1 MYKRNRKT
9 TFNFI
14 NISKDLRR
22 IVANKAYAIYGKPLP
37 QEIQERLNI
46 EVNSII
52 ENRLDILYMITSK
65 LVEKSKKYGYL
76 TGYRGCLGSS
86 LVAYL
91 LGITEC
97 NPLPK
102 KYGGFNIPFETFAG
116 VNFNKY
122 LDINLNIATDIYKK
136 ICKYLDQLLKEHKI
150 CTNYGGIKV
159 INGIYSFK
167 RNIAK
172 MTGEQIGNIV
182 LLSDDNQVYLK
193 KLYDLTN
200 INPKAINLNNVCM
213 SDFTIAS
220 KICFDKETE
229 IIKKII
235 QKTQANTF
243 EDLIRVLNLI
253 YGTETWKDNAETIIS
268 NGEADL
274 LQVITSRDDIMIY
287 LMEKGIDRITAYNTM
302 ENVRKGKGLTSD
314 MTNIMIKHD
323 IPYWYISS
331 CNKIK
336 YLFPKAHAISYLLCF
351 SRLAWYETNYNKEFN
366 KLMKKSL
373 KE

>member
-52 ENRLDILYMITSK
+52 ENRLDILYIITSK
-65 LVEKSKKYGYL
+65 LVEKSRQYGYL

-116 VNFNKY
+116 VGFNKF

-136 ICKYLDQLLKEHKI
+136 ICKYLDQLLKEYQI
-150 CTNYGGIKV
+150 CTNYDGIKV

-167 RNIAK
+167 RDIAK
-172 MTGEQIGNIV
+172 ITGEQIGNIV
-182 LLSDDNQVYLK
+182 LLSDDKQVYLK

-200 INPKAINLNNVCM
+200 INPESINLNNICI
-213 SDFTIAS
+213 SDFTITN
-220 KICFDKETE
+220 KMCFDTEAE

-235 QKTQANTF
+235 QKTQAHTF
-243 EDLIRVLNLI
+243 DDLIRVINLV
-253 YGTETWKDNAETIIS
+253 YGSGTWQNNAETIIN

-274 LQVITSRDDIMIY
+274 SQVITSRDDIMLY
-287 LMEKGIDRITAYNTM
+287 LIEKGIDRITAYNIM
-302 ENVRKGKGLTSD
+302 ENVRKGKGLTED
-314 MTNIMIKHD
+314 MSNIMIKHD
-323 IPYWYISS
+323 IPNWYICS

-336 YLFPKAHAISYLLCF
+336 YLFPKAHAISYMLCF
-351 SRLAWYETNYNKEFN
+351 FRLSWYETNYNKEFN

>member
-52 ENRLDILYMITSK
+52 ENRLDVLYMITSK
-65 LVEKSKKYGYL
+65 LVEKSQEYGYL
-76 TGYRGCLGSS
+76 TGYMGCIGSS

-102 KYGGFNIPFETFAG
+102 KCGGFNIPFETFAG

-235 QKTQANTF
+235 QKTQVNTF
-243 EDLIRVLNLI
+243 DDLIRVLNLN
-253 YGTETWKDNAETIIS
+253 YGTGTWQDNAETIIS
-268 NGEADL
+268 NGEANL
-274 LQVITSRDDIMIY
+274 SQVITSRDDIMIY
-287 LMEKGIDRITAYNTM
+287 LMEKGIDRITAYNIM
-302 ENVRKGKGLTSD
+302 ENVRKGKGLTED
-314 MTNIMIKHD
+314 MTNLMIKHD

-366 KLMKKSL
+366 KLMKKEL

>member
-1 MYKRNRKT
+1 MNKRNRKT

-46 EVNSII
+46 ELNSII
-52 ENRLDILYMITSK
+52 ENRLDILYMITRK

-122 LDINLNIATDIYKK
+122 LDINLNIATNIYKK

-182 LLSDDNQVYLK
+182 LLSDDYQVYLK
-193 KLYDLTN
+193 KLHDLTN
-200 INPKAINLNNVCM
+200 INPQTIKLNDEYM
-213 SDFTIAS
+213 SDATMNEMCSFTN
-220 KICFDKETE
+220 TE
-229 IIKKII
+229 MIKKII

-243 EDLIRVLNLI
+243 DDLVRI
-253 YGTETWKDNAETIIS
+253 YGLIHGTDTWKDNAETII
-268 NGEADL
+268 NNEEADL
-274 LQVITSRDDIMIY
+274 SQVITSRDDVMVY
-287 LMEKGIDRITAYNTM
+287 LMEKGIDRVTAYNIM
-302 ENVRKGKGLTSD
+302 ENVRKGKGLTAD
-314 MTNIMIKHD
+314 IQNIMIKHD
-323 IPYWYISS
+323 IPEWYIKS

-336 YLFPKAHAISYLLCF
+336 YLFPKAHAVNYMLYLL
-351 SRLAWYETNYNKEFN
+351 RLAWYKTNYNKEFN
-366 KLMKKSL
+366 KIT
-373 KE
+373 KEVRNV

>member
-65 LVEKSKKYGYL
+65 LVEKSQEYGYL
-76 TGYRGCLGSS
+76 TGYMGCIGSS

-172 MTGEQIGNIV
+172 MQGISGMRIGEVLARSKDDYNKDTQQFDVHNTLTQDEHYHVILGEHTKTYNKKTQIDEGQRYLPLDNN
-182 LLSDDNQVYLK
+182 LLSGLID
-193 KLYDLTN
+193 
-200 INPKAINLNNVCM
+200 
-213 SDFTIAS
+213 
-220 KICFDKETE
+220 
-229 IIKKII
+229 IIEE
-235 QKTQANTF
+235 Q
-243 EDLIRVLNLI
+243 
-253 YGTETWKDNAETIIS
+253 
-268 NGEADL
+268 
-274 LQVITSRDDIMIY
+274 
-287 LMEKGIDRITAYNTM
+287 
-302 ENVRKGKGLTSD
+302 
-314 MTNIMIKHD
+314 
-323 IPYWYISS
+323 
-331 CNKIK
+331 
-336 YLFPKAHAISYLLCF
+336 
-351 SRLAWYETNYNKEFN
+351 
-366 KLMKKSL
+366 
-373 KE
+373 

>member
-351 SRLAWYETNYNKEFN
+351 SRLAWYEANYNKEFN
-366 KLMKKSL
+366 KIT
-373 KE
+373 KEVRNG

>member
-200 INPKAINLNNVCM
+200 INPKTIKLDDVYIP
-213 SDFTIAS
+213 DFTITN
-220 KICFDKETE
+220 KMCFDTETK
-229 IIKKII
+229 IIEKII
-235 QKTQANTF
+235 QETQANTF
-243 EDLIRVLNLI
+243 EDLVRI
-253 YGTETWKDNAETIIS
+253 YGLIHGTDIWQDNAETIIS
-268 NGEADL
+268 NGEANL
-274 LQVITSRDDIMIY
+274 SQVITSRDDIMIY
-287 LMEKGIDRITAYNTM
+287 LMEKGIDRITAYNIM
-302 ENVRKGKGLTSD
+302 ENVRKGKGLTKD

-336 YLFPKAHAISYLLCF
+336 YLFSKAHAISYLLCF